1 MISTANPAASL
12 ILLFA
17 AIIGGALAVG
27 AAIFFLQRYVS
38 PDPSLLQQRLERL
51 KGKAADAGSEGRV
64 DELPKTSRF
73 YKDSDYKNEALGRRL
88 EQFAFF
94 RLLKLRMQQADI
106 KTPPDVF
113 FVNNLLLP
121 VGLCTLLGLAT
132 GFFPLALLGPI
143 VGAGVYVFVNIKRQ
157 QRYSR
162 FIAQMP
168 DALSMITSALRA
180 GHSFQSALAI
190 VAAEMPEPIGVE
202 FSAMVRDVNLGI
214 PVRDALV
221 RLVNKLDALPDVCI
235 FATAVTI
242 QREAG
247 GNLAEILENLGG
259 TIRERFKLKGQ
270 IAALTGQSRLTG
282 YVLGAAPAVM
292 LTGLSLFMYSYVK
305 PLYETDMGHLALL
318 AAVGLQVVGFI
329 VMRKVVD
336 IRI

>member
-1 MISTANPAASL
+1 MTHPSNPAL
-12 ILLFA
+12 PLTLLFVTL
-17 AIIGGALAVG
+17 IGGALAVG

-38 PDPSLLQQRLERL
+38 PDPSLLQQRLNRL
-51 KGKAADAGSEGRV
+51 KGKAAGAGSENSP
-64 DELPKTSRF
+64 DEPPKTSRF
-73 YKDSDYKNEALGRRL
+73 YKESDYKNEMLGRRL
-88 EQFAFF
+88 EQLAFF

-113 FVNNLLLP
+113 FMNNMALP
-121 VGLCTLLGLAT
+121 VALFILLGLIT
-132 GFFPLALLGPI
+132 GFFPLLLLGPML
-143 VGAGVYVFVNIKRQ
+143 GAGVYLFVSIRRQ
-157 QRYSR
+157 QRYNR

-190 VAAEMPEPIGVE
+190 VSTEMPEPIGVE

-247 GNLAEILENLGG
+247 GNLAEILENLAN

-282 YVLGAAPAVM
+282 YVLGAAPVVM
-292 LTGLSLFMYSYVK
+292 LSGLSLFMYSYVK

-318 AAVGLQVVGFI
+318 AAVGLQIVGFI